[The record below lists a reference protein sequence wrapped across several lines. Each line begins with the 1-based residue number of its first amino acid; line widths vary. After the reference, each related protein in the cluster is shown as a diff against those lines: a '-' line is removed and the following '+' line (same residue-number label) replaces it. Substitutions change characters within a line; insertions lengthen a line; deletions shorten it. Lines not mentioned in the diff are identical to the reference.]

1 MSGRTA
7 EDNSVR
13 AVGRLLS
20 DPQLARVRTIRA
32 AEIRCERATPD
43 ALQALPV
50 ELRPAATEAGF
61 GSHPWG
67 EVLDSVFRPGTKQHR
82 AADRLLDLRQATR
95 EELARWSNLSGSSI
109 SNLIN
114 TMTRAGFV
122 INRWTGHDRR
132 AHFHVL
138 RHHTSGSVQAG
149 EEDPAHVPDAVATAS
164 PSDPRI
170 ALIPDRT
177 GARVRYLGH
186 REGLAFVEIEGQGQ
200 LPGRFLGPVIPV
212 SLLNGVATLHRM
224 TLDRGAIDLEI
235 GDRLH
240 RTRLRLDLRDVRLNT

>member
-7 EDNSVR
+7 EGHPVR

-20 DPQLARVRTIRA
+20 ESQLARVRTIRA

-50 ELRPAATEAGF
+50 EPRPAAPEAPV

-82 AADRLLDLRQATR
+82 AADRLLDVRRASR
-95 EELARWSNLSGSSI
+95 EELAHWANLSGASI
-109 SNLIN
+109 SNMVNAL
-114 TMTRAGFV
+114 TRAGFV
-122 INRWTGHDRR
+122 IHRRTHDRR

-138 RHHTSGSVQAG
+138 CHRAPESVGAG
-149 EEDPAHVPDAVATAS
+149 EEDRANVPDTVVNVS
-164 PSDPRI
+164 RSDPRI

-186 REGLAFVEIEGQGQ
+186 KEGLAFVEIEGQGQ
-200 LPGRFLGPVIPV
+200 LIGRFLGPVIPV
-212 SLLNGVATLHRM
+212 SLLNGLATLHRM

-235 GDRLH
+235 GDRIH